1 MVFRRVSVHNFKKT
15 FYIVILLVFA
25 FSIGSSGLVQSAIR
39 EKIHVNDK
47 SLEEIFDSLSD
58 VEETVAH
65 VRKKISDGTFDAN
78 SGIRSGSSASVGPA
92 WDFQDHTVDHSI
104 LTTLSNDSIV
114 NQLLA
119 MNYIFKAHGLPEPL
133 HLAYPWGDHDGRV
146 VSIVSQYRV
155 SGRTASYSSPPT
167 NPDWYRLPVVPIVR
181 GSELSVIIN
190 EIDRAIQLKGLMN
203 IFTHYVAPDGDCTPE
218 MLEAILDYVI
228 YQQNLGNLQVMTMS
242 QAYEQYN
249 GQKAVVVFSFDDA
262 WVTDYT
268 TVWPMFMERGLAG
281 TSYIF
286 ADAVIYEGSN
296 SPFLNWDM
304 IAEMAHIN
312 QDTGWPGYLTVQ
324 GLDNTIYY
332 RSWRTLDTWAT
343 WNLLPG
349 TTCDSP
355 AAAVC
360 DNKLHLIVRSLDNSL
375 FHGYVNIVDNG
386 FSGWSL
392 ISGLTSSAP
401 TLVSDEDTLYL
412 VVRGLEGQIW
422 YRQYDCS
429 SQLWGSW
436 VMLPSG
442 LTADSIGASVID
454 GKLCMVVQAIDG
466 LSLWFGHIDL
476 SNQVFSG
483 WSLISG
489 LTPSAPTLTN

>member
-146 VSIVSQYRV
+146 VSIVSQYRL

-190 EIDRAIQLKGLMN
+190 EIDRAI
-203 IFTHYVAPDGDCTPE
+203 
-218 MLEAILDYVI
+218 
-228 YQQNLGNLQVMTMS
+228 
-242 QAYEQYN
+242 
-249 GQKAVVVFSFDDA
+249 
-262 WVTDYT
+262 
-268 TVWPMFMERGLAG
+268 
-281 TSYIF
+281 
-286 ADAVIYEGSN
+286 
-296 SPFLNWDM
+296 
-304 IAEMAHIN
+304 
-312 QDTGWPGYLTVQ
+312 
-324 GLDNTIYY
+324 
-332 RSWRTLDTWAT
+332 
-343 WNLLPG
+343 
-349 TTCDSP
+349 
-355 AAAVC
+355 
-360 DNKLHLIVRSLDNSL
+360 
-375 FHGYVNIVDNG
+375 
-386 FSGWSL
+386 
-392 ISGLTSSAP
+392 
-401 TLVSDEDTLYL
+401 
-412 VVRGLEGQIW
+412 
-422 YRQYDCS
+422 
-429 SQLWGSW
+429 
-436 VMLPSG
+436 
-442 LTADSIGASVID
+442 
-454 GKLCMVVQAIDG
+454 
-466 LSLWFGHIDL
+466 
-476 SNQVFSG
+476 
-483 WSLISG
+483 
-489 LTPSAPTLTN
+489 